1 LALEVDMDSRTQIAK
16 TNRRAVAVRRW
27 RPIFHRYHHT

>member
-1 LALEVDMDSRTQIAK
+1 MDSRTQIAR
-16 TNRRAVAVRRW
+16 TDHRLVAVRRW